1 MTLYRT
7 MLAAT
12 IGLMLLGTAAEAND
26 KVVFGSNW
34 LAEGE
39 HGGFYQA
46 LAKGIYA
53 KHGIDVEIRQG
64 GPSSNQAQLLAAGKI
79 DFLLGGS
86 SFGALN
92 FVQAQVPVV
101 AVAALFQ
108 KDPTALIAHPGQGND
123 SLDQLR
129 GKPIMLSQE
138 AQTTWWNY
146 VKAAFGYT
154 DAQIKQYTFN
164 LGPFLANP
172 KAIQQGYVTSE
183 PFQMEQQGV
192 KPVVML
198 LADRG
203 YNAYSTLIE
212 TTYKLTETNPDLVQ
226 RFVDASI
233 EGWVSYLH
241 EDPTPGNEAIKKANP
256 EMTDKLLAFSR
267 AKMIEYD
274 ILEASDAAFLGVGA
288 MTDQRWG
295 EIFALTATAG
305 LYSQELP
312 WQTAYTLKFTNK
324 KIGLAQK

>member
-1 MTLYRT
+1 M
-7 MLAAT
+7 MAAA
-12 IGLMLLGTAAEAND
+12 LLGLTLLAQTAQAND
-26 KVVFGSNW
+26 KIVFGSNW

-79 DFLLGGS
+79 DFMLGGS
-86 SFGALN
+86 SFGSLN
-92 FVQAQVPVV
+92 FVQAKVPVI

-108 KDPTALIAHPGQGND
+108 KDPIALIAHPGQGND
-123 SLDQLR
+123 TLDQLR

-146 VKAAFGYT
+146 VKAAFGYS
-154 DAQIKQYTFN
+154 DSQIKQYTFN
-164 LGPFLANP
+164 LGPFLASP

-183 PFQMEQQGV
+183 PFQIEQQGV

-212 TTYKLTETNPDLVQ
+212 TTVKLTETNPDLVQ

-233 EGWVSYLH
+233 EGWISYLH
-241 EDPTPGNEAIKKANP
+241 DDPTPGNEAIKKANP

-267 AKMIEYD
+267 AKMIEYG
-274 ILEASDAAFLGVGA
+274 IVESGDANFLGVGA
-288 MTDQRWG
+288 MTEQRWG
-295 EIFALTATAG
+295 EIFALSATAG
-305 LYSQELP
+305 LYPRELE
-312 WQTAYTLKFTNK
+312 WQSAYTLKFTNK
-324 KIGLAQK
+324 KIGLPAK